1 MRKTITIR
9 RARACAR
16 VRTTRRPRAQ
26 PLRASEA
33 SAAARVR
40 CQDAPAMLELLATS
54 SSFLTLAQT
63 ATDAAQASGGTNLK
77 VWAYVGFVALVVI
90 FLALDLGVFHREAH
104 EVSMKEAIT
113 WSVIWLSCGLAF
125 SIFVYHAYNNHW
137 LDLGNNTPKYN
148 PAYDATDPSSEL
160 IIEGEVLGAEAMKQ
174 YLVGYVVEKSLAM
187 DNIFV
192 IALIFA
198 FFAVPAKYQH
208 RVLFWGIIGALLMR
222 GGMIFLGAE
231 LIMRYQWILIIF
243 GGFLVLTALKMA
255 ILKGND
261 DVSQNIVVKWC
272 KKLFRVTA
280 FYDGQKFFTKRTLA
294 PTYSADPA
302 TGKQAMDPPPP
313 GTLSAR
319 WAITPL
325 FLALIMVEI
334 TDLVFAVD
342 SIPAIFAITPD
353 PFIVFTSNIFA
364 ILGLR
369 ALYFCLA
376 ALIAKFRFLKPAL
389 ILILAFVGV
398 KLLLLSVPP
407 YLDWIGLEKQAPIKI
422 DTTLSLVI
430 VVATLTLATVLS
442 AIVPAKSPKEGLA
455 PASK

>member
-1 MRKTITIR
+1 MTE
-9 RARACAR
+9 
-16 VRTTRRPRAQ
+16 
-26 PLRASEA
+26 L
-33 SAAARVR
+33 
-40 CQDAPAMLELLATS
+40 LLLATD
-54 SSFLTLAQT
+54 T
-63 ATDAAQASGGTNLK
+63 ATTAAANPASLK
-77 VWAYVGFVALVVI
+77 MWAYVAFVGLVVV

-104 EVSMKEAIT
+104 EVSMKEAAT
-113 WSVIWLSCGLAF
+113 WSVIWLTCGIAF
-125 SIFVYHAYNNHW
+125 AGFVY
-137 LDLGNNTPKYN
+137 K
-148 PAYDATDPSSEL
+148 AYDAHWLGLGLDTPRYNTHEL
-160 IIEGEVLGAEAMKQ
+160 AGQVPEQPIIISGEVTGAEAAKQ

-208 RVLFWGIIGALLMR
+208 RVLFWGIIGALIMR
-222 GGMIFLGAE
+222 GGMIGLGAG
-231 LIMRYQWILIIF
+231 LILRYQWILIVF

-255 ILKGND
+255 LIKGND
-261 DVSQNIVVKWC
+261 DPSQNIAVRLC
-272 KKLFRVTA
+272 KKFLPTVD
-280 FYDGQKFFTKRTLA
+280 FYDGQRFFTRRTVK
-294 PTYSADPA
+294 PTYSRDPA
-302 TGKQAMDPPPP
+302 TGKETQDPAPA
-313 GTLSAR
+313 GTLSAK
-319 WAITPL
+319 WSITPL
-325 FLALIMVEI
+325 FLALILVEI

-407 YLDWIGLEKQAPIKI
+407 YLDVVGLEPAKSIKI

-430 VVATLTLATVLS
+430 VLATLVLATVLS
-442 AIVPAKSPKEGLA
+442 IAFPAKQKA
-455 PASK
+455 

>member
-1 MRKTITIR
+1 MDLI
-9 RARACAR
+9 
-16 VRTTRRPRAQ
+16 
-26 PLRASEA
+26 LAS
-33 SAAARVR
+33 
-40 CQDAPAMLELLATS
+40 
-54 SSFLTLAQT
+54 
-63 ATDAAQASGGTNLK
+63 TDAAAGAVQAAAATGADHK
-77 VWAYVGFVALVVI
+77 AWAYGIFIGLVLL

-104 EVSMKEAIT
+104 EVSMKEAVS
-113 WSVIWLSCGLAF
+113 WSVVWLTCGVAF
-125 SIFVYHAYNNHW
+125 SGLVYLAYENHW
-137 LDLGNNTPKYN
+137 LGLGLNVPM
-148 PAYDATDPSSEL
+148 YDRSENAASL
-160 IIEGEVLGAEAMKQ
+160 IVRGTVGGLAAAEQ
-174 YLVGYVVEKSLAM
+174 YLVGYVLEKSLAM

-192 IALIFA
+192 IALLFS
-198 FFAVPAKYQH
+198 FFAIPRKYQH

-222 GGMIFLGAE
+222 GAMIGLGAN
-231 LIMRYQWILIIF
+231 LIMKYQWILIIF

-255 ILKGND
+255 LIKGESDPSKNA
-261 DVSQNIVVKWC
+261 IVKLVK
-272 KKLFRVTA
+272 KVYPVTD
-280 FYDGQKFFTKRTLA
+280 FFDGQRFFTRRTLK
-294 PTYSADPA
+294 PTYSTDPA
-302 TGKQAMDPPPP
+302 TGKEVQDPPPP
-313 GTLSAR
+313 GTLSAK

-407 YLDWIGLEKQAPIKI
+407 YLDDFKLVTEPVRSIKI
-422 DTTLSLVI
+422 DTTISLIGVLS
-430 VVATLTLATVLS
+430 TLAAAVVFS
-442 AIVPAKSPKEGLA
+442 AIFPEKDKPAT
-455 PASK
+455 